1 MHTRGGIDLG
11 GTKIQA
17 VIVDAEHR
25 VLAERR
31 TSTPT
36 TGGPREVAAAM
47 ANTLTSAATEAGV
60 ETSSLL
66 GVGVGS
72 PGHVDVRQ
80 GTVANANNLPNWKE
94 PFHLAAALS
103 ELLGAPVELGNDV
116 GVALDGE
123 AYLGAGRTY
132 ESFVGLWWGTG
143 IGGGVV
149 LRHERWLGRGAS
161 GEIGHMVVKRNG
173 ARCPCG
179 RRGCVEAYAGR
190 RAMEARARRDVARGE
205 KTELFEIM
213 EKKGRTQLSSGVI
226 AKALEREDE
235 YTTWLIERA
244 VAAVAAGLASACNL
258 LDVEAVVIG
267 GGLGSRL
274 GEPYAAK
281 IQAAMLPHL
290 FTPERPPAVHVAGLG
305 ELAGAIGASLLVP
318 GAKPH
323 EPAKRERS
331 ASRAR

>member
-1 MHTRGGIDLG
+1 MRIRGGIDLG

-17 VIVDAEHR
+17 VILDQEHR
-25 VLAERR
+25 VLAELREP
-31 TSTPT
+31 TPT
-36 TGGPREVAAAM
+36 TGGPRDVAAAM
-47 ANTLTSAATEAGV
+47 ASTLASAAKAAGV
-60 ETSSLL
+60 ETRKLA

-72 PGHVDVRQ
+72 PGHVDSRR

-94 PFHLAAALS
+94 PFQLAEALS
-103 ELLGAPVELGNDV
+103 EELDTPVELGNDV

-123 AYLGAGRTY
+123 ATLGAGRPY

-161 GEIGHMVVKRNG
+161 GEIGHMVVERNG
-173 ARCPCG
+173 RRCMCG

-190 RAMEARARRDVARGE
+190 RAMEHRARRDVERGA
-205 KTELFEIM
+205 KTKLFAIM

-226 AKALEREDE
+226 AKALEKEDA
-235 YTTWLIERA
+235 YATWMIERA
-244 VAAVAAGLASACNL
+244 IGAIAAGLASAVNL
-258 LDVEAVVIG
+258 LDVEAIVIG

-274 GEPYAAK
+274 GAPYAER
-281 IQAAMLPHL
+281 IRRAMLPHL
-290 FTPERPPAVHVAGLG
+290 FTPDCPPAVHVAELG

-318 GAKPH
+318 GAK
-323 EPAKRERS
+323 
-331 ASRAR
+331 RALGARRDLRIARTG